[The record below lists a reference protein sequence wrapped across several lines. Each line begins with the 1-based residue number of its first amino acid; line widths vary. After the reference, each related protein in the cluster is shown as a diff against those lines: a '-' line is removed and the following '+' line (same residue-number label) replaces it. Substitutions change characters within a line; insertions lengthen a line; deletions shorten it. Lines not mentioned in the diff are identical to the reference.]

1 MQIMWLSVLLPM
13 GTALELSQ
21 EWMEFGGVFRISWIF
36 SLGKIWQVVSVSQDL
51 DVNYVAEMLD
61 KLQDP
66 GGLGIVLKFPS
77 FSKASPMACVDVC
90 QLIDLTK
97 RLVLGFR
104 EAAELH
110 HTPTFSR

>member
-1 MQIMWLSVLLPM
+1 
-13 GTALELSQ
+13 
-21 EWMEFGGVFRISWIF
+21 
-36 SLGKIWQVVSVSQDL
+36 VSSQDL

-66 GGLGIVLKFPS
+66 GGLGIVLKFPN

-90 QLIDLTK
+90 QLIDLNK